1 VRRVGLAAAFAG
13 LALAGAFAAAVVA
26 GPLPHLALT
35 TSTGTTSAPGTTT
48 ATTARARTATAAV
61 VTTALKRKPRAKPR
75 RKPRPRT
82 AKIARGVTVGGIR
95 VGGRTRATAEARI
108 RRGLGRALQLRAGNL
123 RTWVEPSALGFHPY
137 VHAAVTRALKAVPG
151 AHVRLFVV
159 VRAQAVRAYV
169 RGLAERFHRRPLD
182 SQLVLRGVE
191 PFVSKGASGREIAR
205 EAAVR
210 AIVFSLAHNQR
221 RPVRLTVRRIPQSV
235 SRASIGPVIVI
246 RRGSNQLYLYEG
258 MRLARR
264 FDVATGQS
272 AYPSPLG
279 RWEIA
284 VMWRD
289 PWWYPPNSPWAKG
302 LSPVPPGPGNP
313 LGTRWMGLTAPGVG
327 IHGTP
332 NAASIGYSASHGCIR
347 MRIPEAEWLF
357 EHVDIG
363 TTVFI
368 VSA

>member
-1 VRRVGLAAAFAG
+1 VRRAGLAAVFVC

-26 GPLPHLALT
+26 GPLP
-35 TSTGTTSAPGTTT
+35 P
-48 ATTARARTATAAV
+48 
-61 VTTALKRKPRAKPR
+61 KP
-75 RKPRPRT
+75 KPRP
-82 AKIARGVTVGGIR
+82 AKIARSVTVAGIR
-95 VGGRTRATAEARI
+95 VGGLTRAAAERRI
-108 RRGLGRALQLRAGNL
+108 RRGLGRALPLRAGNL
-123 RTWVEPSALGFHPY
+123 RTWVEPSALGLRPY
-137 VHAAVTRALKAVPG
+137 VHGAVTRALKAAPG

-159 VRAQAVRAYV
+159 VRAQAVRRYI
-169 RGLAERFHRRPLD
+169 RRLAARFHRDPVD
-182 SQLVLRGVE
+182 SQLTLRGLE
-191 PFVSKGASGREIAR
+191 PFVSKGESGRDIAR
-205 EAAVR
+205 ETSVR

-221 RPVRLTVRRIPQSV
+221 RPIRLPVRRIPQSI
-235 SRASIGPVIVI
+235 SRANVGPVIVI
-246 RRGSNQLYLYEG
+246 RRGSNQLHLYGG

-272 AYPSPLG
+272 SYPTPLG

-284 VMWRD
+284 VKWRD

-302 LSPVPPGPGNP
+302 LLPVPPGPGNP